1 MEIES
6 TIRLCHISG
15 DNIIVCGIIILFVL
29 FTFVIYRCR
38 TILAYKMKTYFSSRQ
53 IYALNDFGSN
63 DREQIDIII
72 LILIGLMAVSLALF
86 AGARQ
91 PMAIDVMPNYG
102 QLFHVFLLMVLLV
115 AFQMGAYTFVNWVFF
130 KPDVSHHWMSSYIY
144 LYATTSIVVMP
155 FAVSSVFLTSQCS
168 SNITYCLLAVFI
180 LQKIILFFKLF
191 ANFKP
196 KRYGRLLFFLYFC
209 SVELM
214 PAFITVH
221 ILREISI
228 I

>member
-1 MEIES
+1 MGIES
-6 TIRLCHISG
+6 TTRLCHISG
-15 DNIIVCGIIILFVL
+15 DNIIACGIIILFVL
-29 FTFVIYRCR
+29 FTFVIYRSR

-63 DREQIDIII
+63 DREQVDIII

-91 PMAIDVMPNYG
+91 PAVVDVMPGYG
-102 QLFHVFLLMVLLV
+102 QFFHIFLLLILLV
-115 AFQMGAYTFVNWVFF
+115 AFQVGAYTFINWIFF
-130 KPDVSHHWMSSYIY
+130 KPDISHHWLSSYIY
-144 LYATTSIVVMP
+144 LYATTSIVIMP
-155 FAVSSVFLTSQCS
+155 FAVASIFLPSQCS
-168 SNITYCLLAVFI
+168 TNITYCLLAVII
-180 LQKIILFFKLF
+180 LQKIILFCKFY

-214 PAFITVH
+214 PTFITMH
-221 ILREISI
+221 ILKAISI